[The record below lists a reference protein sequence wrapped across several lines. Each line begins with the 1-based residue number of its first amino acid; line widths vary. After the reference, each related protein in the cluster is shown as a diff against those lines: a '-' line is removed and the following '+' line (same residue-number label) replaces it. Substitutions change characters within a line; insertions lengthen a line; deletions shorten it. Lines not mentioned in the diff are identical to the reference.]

1 MVGRGVG
8 LKWKEKGDVA
18 EMISRTETTTEGG
31 EGETVREAGRGD
43 KGRGIGGGR

>member
-18 EMISRTETTTEGG
+18 EMISRTETTTA
-31 EGETVREAGRGD
+31 VA
-43 KGRGIGGGR
+43 